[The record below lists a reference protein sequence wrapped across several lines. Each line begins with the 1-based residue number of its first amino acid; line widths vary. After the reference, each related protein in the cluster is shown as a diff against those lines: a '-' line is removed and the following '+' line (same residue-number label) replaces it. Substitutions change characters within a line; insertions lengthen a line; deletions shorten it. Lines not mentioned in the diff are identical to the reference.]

1 VNGERA
7 RDRFMPWGGL
17 ALGTVGFFVAH
28 QLGGDSVFQDCS
40 FSSPLVVAIAT
51 LLALLLIGAGAL
63 ISFRVYAS
71 DAEPRARKLVAIIS
85 LLACMLYTMGVILPL
100 IAAMIIPRCW
110 E

>member
-1 VNGERA
+1 VNSERA

-17 ALGTVGFFVAH
+17 ALGTVGFFIAH

-40 FSSPLVVAIAT
+40 FSSPLMVAVGT
-51 LLALLLIGAGAL
+51 LVALLLIGAGAA
-63 ISFRVYAS
+63 ISFRVYGS
-71 DAEPRARKLVAIIS
+71 DAEPAARKLVAIIS
-85 LLACMLYTMGVILPL
+85 LLACALYTMGVILPL